1 MLSYIMIRKN
11 ISTLKGE
18 QEMNNARDLFLEREA
33 QTLSEFAFLSK
44 NTKGRESYLEPCPN
58 RTEFQRD
65 RDRILHSQSFRRLM
79 HKTQVFLAPAG
90 DHYRTRLT
98 HTLEVTQIARIIAR
112 ALRLNEDL
120 TEAAALGH
128 DLGHTPFG
136 HAGETVMQEC
146 FSPDFT
152 HYRQSLRVVE
162 KLEKCGMVL
171 KLTYEVRDGIVNHTG
186 SHLAST
192 LEGVIVKYADRIA
205 YINHDIDDACRAGV
219 LKIEDIPKELREIL
233 GEGHGTRINT
243 MVTSIIEASTNK
255 NAISMTPDV
264 QMATDKLRSFLFENV
279 YLNPVAKSEENKA
292 QEMLTQLFYY
302 FAKHPQKMPELYYR
316 NIENEGVERCVCD
329 YISGMTDRYAI
340 ELYNDLFIPRMW
352 RGKL

>member
-1 MLSYIMIRKN
+1 MS
-11 ISTLKGE
+11 S
-18 QEMNNARDLFLEREA
+18 ARDIFLEREA
-33 QTLSEFAFLSK
+33 DTLSEFAFLTK
-44 NTKGRESYLEPCPN
+44 NTKGRDFPCEPCPN

-120 TEAAALGH
+120 AEAAALGH

-136 HAGETVMQEC
+136 HAGEMVMQEC

-152 HYRQSLRVVE
+152 HYKQSLRVVE
-162 KLEKCGMVL
+162 KLEKNGRGL
-171 KLTYEVRDGIVNHTG
+171 NLTYEVRDGIVNHTG
-186 SHLAST
+186 KHVAST

-205 YINHDIDDACRAGV
+205 YINHDIDDACRAGI
-219 LKIEDIPKELREIL
+219 LTIEDIPAELREVL
-233 GEGHGTRINT
+233 GDKHSVRINN
-243 MVTSIIEASTNK
+243 MVTSIIKASEGK
-255 NAISMTPDV
+255 NEIKMTPEV
-264 QMATDKLRSFLFENV
+264 QDATDKLRAFLFENV
-279 YLNPVAKSEENKA
+279 YLNPVAKSEEVKA
-292 QEMLTQLFYY
+292 QTMLTELFEY
-302 FAKHPQKMPELYYR
+302 FVKHPEKMPDLYTR
-316 NIENEGVERCVCD
+316 NLEKEGVGRCVCD

-340 ELYNDLFIPRMW
+340 ELYNELFIPRMW
-352 RGKL
+352 RGKA